1 MKKIYFL
8 DGKQYEVIV
17 RPDGRYLVTC
27 SVYEVTHPN
36 RKIFRTKYL
45 DTKTF
50 FIEDYLSIEI
60 GVKSTLG
67 KVLLAKADEVK
78 RRKKWEEFENTY

>member
-17 RPDGRYLVTC
+17 RPDGQYLVTC

-60 GVKSTLG
+60 GVKTILG
-67 KVLLAKADEVK
+67 KVLLAKADEAE
-78 RRKKWEEFENTY
+78 RRKKWKEFENTY